1 MGLKITVYIAVDA
14 DGDFGV
20 HTDSVEE
27 AIEHYNDSYSHNS
40 VLDTYQVNLDLPTPK
55 AIELNLKVEDR
66 IRETAQGEFMKVA
79 LPE

>member
-1 MGLKITVYIAVDA
+1 MGLKITLYIAVDA
-14 DGDFGV
+14 DGDIGV
-20 HTDSVEE
+20 HTDSAEE
-27 AIEHYNDSYSHNS
+27 AVENYHESFSENTI
-40 VLDTYQVNLDLPTPK
+40 LDTYQVNLDLPTPK